1 MTYKEFPSINNL
13 SKIEA
18 VASTRAPQRQ
28 HFCFINV
35 TTYPTW
41 ESCIVALTW
50 IIPPILTVPVLPI
63 TLPSKVSFK
72 KPDGGSD
79 CLGKEGIMV
88 WEENAT
94 SSYLL
99 IIVSFDIFL
108 NWGRK
113 DSLAKTKF
121 FLVLQSC
128 SLEDFTS
135 KPAHVFFSVQM
146 TQMIARKA
154 SFHVIL
160 PLGEPT
166 NIFQASSRQYRVLGK
181 P

>member
-1 MTYKEFPSINNL
+1 MTYKEFPSINNQ
-13 SKIEA
+13 SKIKV
-18 VASTRAPQRQ
+18 VASTEAPQCQ

-35 TTYPTW
+35 TTCPAWGSY
-41 ESCIVALTW
+41 IVALTW
-50 IIPPILTVPVLPI
+50 IIPPILAVPGLPI

-72 KPDGGSD
+72 ILDGGGD

-99 IIVSFDIFL
+99 MIVSIDIVS
-108 NWGRK
+108 NWGWK

-121 FLVLQSC
+121 CLLLQSC

-135 KPAHVFFSVQM
+135 KQAQIFFFSCSNDSNDS
-146 TQMIARKA
+146 KE
-154 SFHVIL
+154 SIL
-160 PLGEPT
+160 PRDPFPWWAYKHFPSL
-166 NIFQASSRQYRVLGK
+166 
-181 P
+181 